1 MASGKFS
8 RTSRAV
14 GRAVL
19 GRVDLKVKG
28 AGIPAPA
35 EILQGLAVDGKLAS
49 VLSAAPLRRDQP
61 GGADSATD
69 YTKSGGRW
77 VLINVV
83 GVIGRVGIYIN
94 RATVLAPNRHDR
106 LPPHGGGQIHLI
118 GEGFFARAG
127 ITHIDHHI
135 EVDISLPSIGL
146 KIEEVGPEV
155 EFSVATG
162 GRVASITAREGH
174 QIP

>member
-61 GGADSATD
+61 GGADTTTD
-69 YTKSGGRW
+69 DTEPCGGGI
-77 VLINVV
+77 LIHVV
-83 GVIGRVGIYIN
+83 CVIGGVGIDIN
-94 RATVLAPNRHDR
+94 RSTVLAPNRHDR
-106 LPPHGGGQIHLI
+106 LPPHGGGQINLI
-118 GEGFFARAG
+118 GQGFFARAG
-127 ITHIDHHI
+127 VTDIDDHVKI
-135 EVDISLPSIGL
+135 DVALPSIGL
-146 KIEEVGPEV
+146 KIEEISSEV
-155 EFSVATG
+155 EFAIPIG